1 MTPTSSRGSTPPPD
15 ELNFIPDL
23 EMATKYRRTSQ
34 IPDYRATVFP
44 AVEPKYANMP
54 PIEPEKKVPVRQ
66 SSDAPPIP
74 QRSEGRNSARRHS
87 DLSSLRST
95 SPRNSDGYSDGRRRS
110 DSPDLIAQGRRVM
123 SIPNMRSGTVSPLT
137 FRSISPSGRS
147 VARSYSPV
155 RSGAVSPL
163 VQDEPSLTRAQHR
176 TSVQLRMQR
185 RSQMTA
191 LVTKIPD
198 ATPNQPG
205 PNQETANDDDEEMD
219 EVIMMSPAVRAPPK
233 QFFRRSGTATSFM
246 SSANVAGLDSI
257 VESDGRPYF
266 GQEVNEKDLLAVN
279 LENAFDHF

>member
-1 MTPTSSRGSTPPPD
+1 
-15 ELNFIPDL
+15 
-23 EMATKYRRTSQ
+23 
-34 IPDYRATVFP
+34 
-44 AVEPKYANMP
+44 
-54 PIEPEKKVPVRQ
+54 
-66 SSDAPPIP
+66 
-74 QRSEGRNSARRHS
+74 
-87 DLSSLRST
+87 
-95 SPRNSDGYSDGRRRS
+95 
-110 DSPDLIAQGRRVM
+110 
-123 SIPNMRSGTVSPLT
+123 
-137 FRSISPSGRS
+137 
-147 VARSYSPV
+147 
-155 RSGAVSPL
+155 
-163 VQDEPSLTRAQHR
+163 
-176 TSVQLRMQR
+176 
-185 RSQMTA
+185 MTA